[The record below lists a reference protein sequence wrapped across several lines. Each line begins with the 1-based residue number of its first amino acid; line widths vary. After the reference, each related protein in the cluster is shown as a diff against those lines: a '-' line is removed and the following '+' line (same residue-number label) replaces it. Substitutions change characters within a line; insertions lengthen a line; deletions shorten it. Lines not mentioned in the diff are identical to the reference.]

1 MIENDIQFEELSKEI
16 ISLTKNIKDME
27 NHILDNANTLT
38 DYLKT
43 SEELYRKLELVYTYA
58 NMICDTD
65 SLNNDYQKL
74 KLKAEKLY
82 DEVNEKLSFV
92 KTEILSNNLEYI
104 NTLLQTSNY
113 LSDYKLSFEKLFRYQ
128 KYTLSDKEE
137 ALLSKVCNALNSGSE
152 AFYNLNNADIK
163 LGLIKDETGKKVELT
178 ASNYIKYVSSKNRRV
193 RKNAFKVLYQ
203 FYYNHKNT
211 ITALL
216 KSKIKENNILCDIR
230 GFNSPL
236 EQSLYQDNIKLDVYT
251 SLIKTVKDNLDTM
264 YDYMEE
270 RKKAIQLP
278 GGSNPVFDRRQVQT
292 INPLAPN

>member
-1 MIENDIQFEELSKEI
+1 MENKNNNYTWDIEKMIENDIQFEKLSKEI

-92 KTEILSNNLEYI
+92 KTEILNNNLEYI

-128 KYTLSDKEE
+128 KYTLSDKLWIYLQNY
-137 ALLSKVCNALNSGSE
+137 AAKHKAAGNGFGYGIAPLDGVARTLSARYYKDGSE
-152 AFYNLNNADIK
+152 VLIEQPGKNPRK
-163 LGLIKDETGKKVELT
+163 LTPRECARLQGFPDSFVIP
-178 ASNYIKYVSSKNRRV
+178 VSDTQAYR
-193 RKNAFKVLYQ
+193 Q
-203 FYYNHKNT
+203 FGNSVVVPLMECVAK
-211 ITALL
+211 LVVQ
-216 KSKIKENNILCDIR
+216 KIAILD
-230 GFNSPL
+230 F
-236 EQSLYQDNIKLDVYT
+236 E
-251 SLIKTVKDNLDTM
+251 
-264 YDYMEE
+264 MEE
-270 RKKAIQLP
+270 QYREAM
-278 GGSNPVFDRRQVQT
+278 
-292 INPLAPN
+292 

>member
-1 MIENDIQFEELSKEI
+1 MENKNNNNYTWDIEKMIENDIQFEELSKEI

-38 DYLKT
+38 DYLKI
-43 SEELYRKLELVYTYA
+43 SEKLYRKLELVYTYA
-58 NMICDTD
+58 NMVCDTD

-104 NTLLQTSNY
+104 NTLLQTNNY

-203 FYYNHKNT
+203 FY
-211 ITALL
+211 
-216 KSKIKENNILCDIR
+216 
-230 GFNSPL
+230 
-236 EQSLYQDNIKLDVYT
+236 
-251 SLIKTVKDNLDTM
+251 
-264 YDYMEE
+264 
-270 RKKAIQLP
+270 
-278 GGSNPVFDRRQVQT
+278 
-292 INPLAPN
+292 